1 MNNKK
6 EKNMK
11 NIYEVPEISVI
22 NFSTQDIITVS
33 GGGNAVLPDDE
44 FGDNGGGGNA
54 VLPDDEF

>member
-1 MNNKK
+1 
-6 EKNMK
+6 MK
-11 NIYEVPEISVI
+11 NIYEVPEIDIVS
-22 NFSTQDIITVS
+22 FAAMDIITTS